1 MQINKNVQHVGC
13 IDTQL
18 VKLALY
24 FKKAHKAN
32 TKVLTKVE
40 HNNSVPS
47 IKQVHLQVPMPIKM
61 GYLPL
66 MYRHVTLYGD
76 SVSNSVP

>member
-1 MQINKNVQHVGC
+1 MQINENVQCVSC

-24 FKKAHKAN
+24 FKKAHKTN
-32 TKVLTKVE
+32 TEIMTKVE
-40 HNNSVPS
+40 HKNSVPS
-47 IKQVHLQVPMPIKM
+47 INQVHLQVPMAIKL

-66 MYRHVTLYGD
+66 MYRHVTLSGD
-76 SVSNSVP
+76 SVSNSMP